1 MTKDERELFDE
12 KIKGLSQQQ
21 IEKFIGTVENL
32 IPKFEEKKLEYSRQG
47 DEFGFNVMKDKIK
60 ERLIELNTVRWVLD
74 NSSINEECVS
84 MDAQELKR
92 FESVYQP
99 SKEITFCWLRKQYVQ
114 LSTEENHTEIVD
126 RANDSL
132 LVWKAA
138 KLQAVPEGFVV
149 VPKEPTDA
157 MLFAA
162 SGRDIVAEHYGD
174 ENIM

>member
-1 MTKDERELFDE
+1 MKT
-12 KIKGLSQQQ
+12 QQQ

-32 IPKFEEKKLEYSRQG
+32 IPKFEEKKLEYLRQG
-47 DEFGFNVMKDKIK
+47 DEFGFNVMKGKIK

-114 LSTEENHTEIVD
+114 LSTEENHTDIVD
-126 RANDSL
+126 HANDSL

-138 KLQAVPEGFVV
+138 KAQANKNFEDFIDQAIEDSACADERRSLQSLLDEF
-149 VPKEPTDA
+149 KEQNN
-157 MLFAA
+157 
-162 SGRDIVAEHYGD
+162 E
-174 ENIM
+174 

>member
-1 MTKDERELFDE
+1 MKT
-12 KIKGLSQQQ
+12 QQK
-21 IEKFIGTVENL
+21 IEKFIETVENL

-47 DEFGFNVMKDKIK
+47 NEFGFNVMKDKIK

-84 MDAQELKR
+84 MDAQELNQ

-114 LSTEENHTEIVD
+114 LSTEENHTDIVD
-126 RANDSL
+126 HANDSL

-138 KLQAVPEGFVV
+138 KAQANKNFEDFIDQAIEDSACADERQSLQSLLDEF
-149 VPKEPTDA
+149 KEQNND
-157 MLFAA
+157 
-162 SGRDIVAEHYGD
+162 
-174 ENIM
+174 

>member
-1 MTKDERELFDE
+1 MKT
-12 KIKGLSQQQ
+12 QQQ

-32 IPKFEEKKLEYSRQG
+32 IPKFEEKELEYSRQG
-47 DEFGFNVMKDKIK
+47 DEFCFNVMKDKIK

-84 MDAQELKR
+84 MDAKELKR

-114 LSTEENHTEIVD
+114 LSTEENYTEIVD

-138 KLQAVPEGFVV
+138 KAQANKNFEDFIDQAIEDSACADERQSLQSLLDEF
-149 VPKEPTDA
+149 KEQNND
-157 MLFAA
+157 
-162 SGRDIVAEHYGD
+162 
-174 ENIM
+174 

>member
-1 MTKDERELFDE
+1 MKT
-12 KIKGLSQQQ
+12 QQQ

-47 DEFGFNVMKDKIK
+47 DEFCFNVMKDKIK

-84 MDAQELKR
+84 MDAQELNQ

-114 LSTEENHTEIVD
+114 LSTEENHTDIVD
-126 RANDSL
+126 HANDSL

-138 KLQAVPEGFVV
+138 KAQANKSFEDFIDQAIEDSACADERQSLQSLLDEF
-149 VPKEPTDA
+149 KEQNND
-157 MLFAA
+157 
-162 SGRDIVAEHYGD
+162 
-174 ENIM
+174 